1 VSTIEPVDED
11 RRLDN
16 CHHGSRLRLHLHL
29 HRETEDGTFTEIVIR
44 NRPSRYEKKCQGFSG
59 HDIRFLVCRTGG
71 GQTCLGS
78 FCMPGRSG
86 GFPPRI
92 PYRHRSSA
100 LGPSIP
106 STTVCGFLCTI
117 IQTVR
122 AGGPVPPPSLSQ
134 PKPFDHSGLLVDRS
148 LDTTYKQIKSSRKLA
163 LIWLSLRSIP
173 ER

>member
-1 VSTIEPVDED
+1 MSTIEPVDED

-92 PYRHRSSA
+92 PYRHRSSV
-100 LGPSIP
+100 LGAFHSFYHRVRVSMHYNSNSACWRTGPATQP
-106 STTVCGFLCTI
+106 LTTEAF
-117 IQTVR
+117 R
-122 AGGPVPPPSLSQ
+122 
-134 PKPFDHSGLLVDRS
+134 
-148 LDTTYKQIKSSRKLA
+148 
-163 LIWLSLRSIP
+163 SLRSSGRS
-173 ER
+173 ES